1 MNMSRVVAAIVRIA
15 SSILEI
21 ITLKERRKARKE
33 RKEEAS
39 APVSAAEEIRQAVA
53 EGDETKVNEL
63 LEEARMGRLHGGK
76 SVSVAIAALALAG
89 SVFLYG
95 CALPRKPLI
104 FSADRYCV
112 KMELNGVEGFFVPKA
127 EFADLTAAY
136 VAESARMRLR
146 EEAMEAMEP

>member
-1 MNMSRVVAAIVRIA
+1 MPRIFNAIVRIA
-15 SSILEI
+15 SNVLEL

-39 APVSAAEEIRQAVA
+39 APVNAAEEIRQAVA
-53 EGDETKVNEL
+53 EGDETKVNQL
-63 LEEARMGRLHGGK
+63 LEEARMSRIHGGK
-76 SVSVAIAALALAG
+76 SVSVAIAALAVAG
-89 SVFLYG
+89 SMFLHG

-112 KMELNGVEGFFVPKA
+112 KMELDGVEGFFVPQA

-136 VAESARMRLR
+136 AAESARLRLR
-146 EEAMEAMEP
+146 EEAMEAAE